1 MGISGKEGEDCDDAD
16 DNNWLFGVGR
26 RDVPFVRLYAENFA
40 WIVSLNP
47 EVDIFYSHFTTEVIE
62 T

>member
-1 MGISGKEGEDCDDAD
+1 MMQMITTGF
-16 DNNWLFGVGR
+16 LGVGGGG
-26 RDVPFVRLYAENFA
+26 VPFVRLYAENFA

-47 EVDIFYSHFTTEVIE
+47 EGDIFYSHFTTEVTE